1 MSSRAQ
7 ILQGIDPILTQKLR
21 MRKTGKYVAELL
33 LPVIPTMTKVVQLPI
48 APEDQFK
55 IYDTIR
61 AAGGSSNIIRPTT
74 ATTVTKEL
82 IEHDASYP
90 IDYIEDAI
98 SFMALRQFGAQAA
111 QDIVRRRYEYDAAAL
126 LQNASN
132 YDSANRIALSTTTCW
147 DNASSHPLAQIEVAK
162 TAIFNGCGAEANAIF
177 FDNKSLGA
185 FTQHADVIARKVYT
199 VFGSVTR
206 ADIASITNIKNVIIG
221 SATYKNDAGTAYPIW
236 ADSVIVAYIPEL
248 NNDEPPSI
256 MNLDAY
262 FGATLRMNSKQIA
275 DQWAAPDGKVSY
287 MRYTDVRL
295 PILYQTSITGAY
307 LIANTIA

>member
-1 MSSRAQ
+1 M
-7 ILQGIDPILTQKLR
+7 QGVDPILTQKLR

-33 LPVIPTMTKVVQLPI
+33 LPVIPVTSKSVQLPI

-55 IYDTIR
+55 IFDTIR
-61 AAGGSSNIIRPTT
+61 PAGGASNIMRPTT

-82 IEHDASYP
+82 IEHDVSYP
-90 IDYIEDAI
+90 IDYIEEAI
-98 SFMALRQFGAQAA
+98 AFMQLRQFGAQTA

-126 LQNASN
+126 LQTAGN
-132 YDSANRIALSTTTCW
+132 YSSANKIALSTTTCW

-162 TAIFNGCGAEANAIF
+162 TAVFNGCGAEANAIF
-177 FDNKSLGA
+177 FDNASLGA

-262 FGATLRMNSKQIA
+262 FGATLRMTSKQIA

-295 PILYQTSITGAY
+295 PVLYQTEITGAY